1 MAKRGRGRPPI
12 KIDLTQVRKCAEV
25 GCTDEEIADI
35 TGISVDT
42 FTRRKE
48 KDDFSGVLK
57 NARSNLRMS
66 LRRSQVV
73 AALSGNVTAQI
84 WLGKQL
90 LGQRD
95 KHDTSIEISDE
106 YLLER
111 LRQMKA
117 AADVEDGK

>member
-1 MAKRGRGRPPI
+1 MAKRGRPPI
-12 KIDLTQVRKCAEV
+12 KIDLEQVRKCAEV

-48 KDDFSGVLK
+48 KEDFCGVLK